1 MTRFVCPTVS
11 NSVLPEIAK
20 PNPAISNEAVELT
33 VQVTFAP
40 VPPAVL
46 NVITGTSLILKS
58 CPAVISDTA
67 VIPPVLFV
75 VTLALALI
83 PRVAVKIR
91 AVSYTHLTLPTKA

>member
-1 MTRFVCPTVS
+1 M
-11 NSVLPEIAK
+11 LPEIAN

-46 NVITGTSLILKS
+46 NVITGTSFILKS

-91 AVSYTHLTLPTKA
+91 VSPLVKADPPSLIVNVFDI